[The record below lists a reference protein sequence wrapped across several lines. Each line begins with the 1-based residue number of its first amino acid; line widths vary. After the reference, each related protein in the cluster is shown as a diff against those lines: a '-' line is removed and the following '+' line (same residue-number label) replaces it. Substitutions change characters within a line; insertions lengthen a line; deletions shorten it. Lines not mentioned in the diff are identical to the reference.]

1 MNIYIFFP
9 VCTIISLTIGFVT
22 ALLYYEF
29 LKKTISSF
37 LILIFALA
45 ISIILAV
52 VSIQIAE
59 VDNSESSS
67 VAFIF
72 SIIQVIPFYLGAM
85 YVNKRKNK
93 QG

>member
-9 VCTIISLTIGFVT
+9 VCTIISCAIGFIT

-29 LKKTISSF
+29 LKRTISSF
-37 LILIFALA
+37 LILIFALMIA
-45 ISIILAV
+45 VALAV
-52 VSIQIAE
+52 VSIQISE

-93 QG
+93 K